1 MKVQGGQLV
10 GALGSKAVVGI
21 QTGGSVSLIGVADLC
36 AIQLCFGQFSGG
48 SYRADTDASVSAEVY
63 VCRPLI
69 LFSGSPEVFSLS
81 RDPPPQGLTSHLSVL
96 HLNPPLR
103 AHA

>member
-21 QTGGSVSLIGVADLC
+21 QTGGSVSLIGVDDLW
-36 AIQLCFGQFSGG
+36 LCFGQFSGG

-69 LFSGSPEVFSLS
+69 L
-81 RDPPPQGLTSHLSVL
+81 
-96 HLNPPLR
+96 
-103 AHA
+103 